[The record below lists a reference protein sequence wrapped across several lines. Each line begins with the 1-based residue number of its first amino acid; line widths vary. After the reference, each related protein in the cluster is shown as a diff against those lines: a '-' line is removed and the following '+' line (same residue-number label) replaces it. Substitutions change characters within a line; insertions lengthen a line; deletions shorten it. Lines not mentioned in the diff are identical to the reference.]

1 MTVVNFF
8 ISDFVEELTFVIRGL
23 RIGVWHL
30 VMLGTAEQGQNYFE
44 ERRAFKASET
54 CVSSSME

>member
-1 MTVVNFF
+1 M
-8 ISDFVEELTFVIRGL
+8 EELTSVIRGL

-44 ERRAFKASET
+44 ERRALKASET